1 MPITPALM
9 APRVYHQE
17 YEHHKP
23 EDQQNNGAWF
33 VVPELLNAPGDI
45 LEIHSFLSYTR
56 VS

>member
-9 APRVYHQE
+9 APRVYHEE